1 MTLPT
6 LAALAL
12 LAPPPAQAPVPV
24 HVDADEVYYQYRDR
38 KVLFVGKPLV
48 KLTREDAVLTCKR
61 LVAENDDQGQ
71 IEKAVCTGDVRLVR
85 GVRTVTCEK
94 ATFEEKL
101 ARVVCVGNPELHDGK
116 SVMRGEELVYDLDQ
130 DRATLSTAKGTM
142 VPKPG
147 DEPVHGRKKE
157 AAK

>member
-1 MTLPT
+1 MTL
-6 LAALAL
+6 LALVALAL
-12 LAPPPAQAPVPV
+12 LAPPPAPVPV
-24 HVDADEVYYQYRDR
+24 HVDADEVYYQYRER

-48 KLTREDAVLTCKR
+48 RLTREDAVLTCKR

-116 SVMRGEELVYDLDQ
+116 SVMRGEELVYDLDE

-147 DEPVHGRKKE
+147 DDPVQRRKKKE
-157 AAK
+157 AAQ